1 MTNIQKMLNITN
13 YQRSEK
19 WELGF
24 PGGSVVK
31 NLPANARDVGS
42 IPHLI
47 LVRWSS
53 SKSLQTTNAG
63 EGVEKK
69 GTSYM
74 LVGIDT
80 ATVENSM
87 EVPKK
92 LKIDLPC
99 DPAIPPLG
107 IHPEKTIIQKDTC
120 TPVFI
125 EALFT
130 IARTWDNL
138 NVQWRVNG

>member
-13 YQRSEK
+13 YQRNEK
-19 WELGF
+19 SELGF

-42 IPHLI
+42 IPHLT

-53 SKSLQTTNAG
+53 SKSLQTTTAG

-80 ATVENSM
+80 ATVENRM
-87 EVPKK
+87 KVPKK

-107 IHPEKTIIQKDTC
+107 THPEKTIIQKDTC
-120 TPVFI
+120 TPLFI
-125 EALFT
+125 ETLFT

-138 NVQWRVNG
+138 NVQ